1 MMLKMSKL
9 SVGYSNAILTGIDLT
24 VEGGEILGI
33 IGPNGSGKSTLL
45 KTISAILKP
54 MDGVVYVDGRNV
66 HKLKPL
72 ELAKKLAVTTTDRSD
87 VGFLKGFDVVSLG
100 RYPYT
105 DAFGRL
111 SERDAEIVMEAL
123 RLVNA
128 EHLADKPFSEMSDG
142 EKQKIMIARALAQQP
157 KVLLLDEPTS
167 FLDAKHR
174 VEIPLILRRIANEK
188 RIAIVLTT
196 HDIELAVRVC
206 DRIAMVKNGR
216 IIAEGWAED
225 LDSKIV
231 EELYDIS
238 VAKFDPF
245 LGTFELKG
253 EGRARIHIVCGGGSG
268 ARVMR
273 LLTKNRI
280 PFSVGVIHEDDIDF
294 YVAKHCAVEVVKERP
309 YEDIRDKTLEDALR
323 IVENCDFV
331 IDTGFPIGKINAKNL
346 ELLRTAKR
354 VYSLR
359 NKEELEEIGLDAE
372 TIKITDLLKI
382 CEY

>member
-1 MMLKMSKL
+1 MMLEVSKL
-9 SVGYSNAILTGIDLT
+9 SAGYSNAVLAGIDLN
-24 VEGGEILGI
+24 VERGEILGI

-54 MDGVVYVDGRNV
+54 MNGVVYLDGKNV
-66 HKLKPL
+66 HKLKPS
-72 ELAKKLAVTTTDRSD
+72 ELAKELAITTTNRSD
-87 VGFLKGFDVVSLG
+87 VGFLTGFEVVSLG

-111 SERDAEIVMEAL
+111 SERDVEIVMEAL

-128 EHLADKPFSEMSDG
+128 EYLADKPFSEMSDG

-188 RIAIVLTT
+188 GIAIVLTT
-196 HDIELAVRVC
+196 HDIELAVRIC
-206 DRIAMVKNGR
+206 DRIVMVKDGR
-216 IIAEGWAED
+216 VVAEGYAED
-225 LDSKIV
+225 LDSEIV
-231 EELYDIS
+231 KELYGIG
-238 VAKFDPF
+238 VAEFDPF

-253 EGRARIHIVCGGGSG
+253 EGRAKIHVVCGGGSG

-280 PFSVGVIHEDDIDF
+280 PFTAGVIHENDIDF
-294 YVAKHCAVEVVKERP
+294 YIAKHCAVGVVKERP
-309 YEDIRDKTLEDALR
+309 YEEIRDETLEDAFRL
-323 IVENCDFV
+323 VENCDLV
-331 IDTGFPIGKINAKNL
+331 VDTGFPIGKINARNL
-346 ELLRTAKR
+346 EVLRTAKR

-359 NKEELEEIGLDAE
+359 SKKELEKIDLDAE
-372 TIKITDLLKI
+372 VIRMADLLKI
-382 CEY
+382 CKY

>member
-1 MMLKMSKL
+1 MMLEVSKL
-9 SVGYSNAILTGIDLT
+9 SAGYSNAVLAGIDLN
-24 VEGGEILGI
+24 VERGEILGI

-54 MDGVVYVDGRNV
+54 MNGVVYLDGKNV
-66 HKLKPL
+66 HKLKPS
-72 ELAKKLAVTTTDRSD
+72 ELAKELAITTTNRSD
-87 VGFLKGFDVVSLG
+87 VGFLTGFEVVSLG

-111 SERDAEIVMEAL
+111 SERDVEIVMEAL

-128 EHLADKPFSEMSDG
+128 EYLADKPFSEMSDG

-188 RIAIVLTT
+188 GIAIVLTT
-196 HDIELAVRVC
+196 HDIELAVRIC
-206 DRIAMVKNGR
+206 DRIVMVKDGR
-216 IIAEGWAED
+216 IVAEGYAED
-225 LDSKIV
+225 LDSEIV
-231 EELYDIS
+231 KELYGIG
-238 VAKFDPF
+238 VAEFDPF

-253 EGRARIHIVCGGGSG
+253 EGRAKIHVVCGGGSG

-280 PFSVGVIHEDDIDF
+280 PFTAGVIHENDIDF
-294 YVAKHCAVEVVKERP
+294 YIAKHCAVRIIKERP
-309 YEDIRDKTLEDALR
+309 YEEIRDETLEDAFRL
-323 IVENCDFV
+323 VENCDLV
-331 IDTGFPIGKINAKNL
+331 VDTGFPIGKINARNL
-346 ELLRTAKR
+346 EVLRTAKR
-354 VYSLR
+354 VCSLR
-359 NKEELEEIGLDAE
+359 SKKELEKIDLDAE
-372 TIKITDLLKI
+372 VIRTADLLKI
-382 CEY
+382 CKY